1 VPRLGYLTF
10 LDELLVIA
18 FVFATLTVVYNVVMR
33 RLERSGKAARLERLD
48 STLLWI
54 YPLLYLVSVWILFTI
69 TG

>member
-48 STLLWI
+48 STLLWT